1 MTSHDPRKMLT
12 FLEKLQARSYLSSDE
27 QQAFVNLPFEEI
39 ELKPNRDIARQ
50 GEKVTHSCFVAQ
62 GAVGYFKQG
71 RHGTRQIV
79 SIFIEGDMVGLH
91 SAMIPDAL
99 AALGSLMPTTIL
111 RVPHSAVRQVA
122 RDHPNLAEAFW
133 RHCVVDAG
141 ILMEWVANVGRR
153 EAKVRLAHFICE
165 LAWRAATDDEPKD
178 GMVIPYPITQFQLS
192 EILSL
197 TPVHINR
204 ILQALRQ
211 EALIET
217 IDRSLQRVLSWR
229 RLASV
234 GDFDPHYLHLGD
246 VSAAQAA

>member
-1 MTSHDPRKMLT
+1 M
-12 FLEKLQARSYLSSDE
+12 
-27 QQAFVNLPFEEI
+27 
-39 ELKPNRDIARQ
+39 
-50 GEKVTHSCFVAQ
+50 
-62 GAVGYFKQG
+62 
-71 RHGTRQIV
+71 
-79 SIFIEGDMVGLH
+79 
-91 SAMIPDAL
+91 
-99 AALGSLMPTTIL
+99 
-111 RVPHSAVRQVA
+111 
-122 RDHPNLAEAFW
+122 
-133 RHCVVDAG
+133 DAG

-165 LAWRAATDDEPKD
+165 LAWRAATDEPKD

-204 ILQALRQ
+204 TLQALRQ

-217 IDRSLQRVLSWR
+217 IDRSIQRVLSWR

-246 VSAAQAA
+246 VPAAQAA